1 MPLLRRRPRAV
12 PRALRAEGAAEAAAL
27 VLVIAHHRRRCT
39 CTFAGDST
47 EERARRRRAPRATST
62 ESGPWKRRLVPTV
75 SHERAPPRPRKLL
88 LLRLDGQP
96 VRSMIVRAPRT
107 TAVGGLL

>member
-12 PRALRAEGAAEAAAL
+12 PRVLRAEGAAVVVAQER
-27 VLVIAHHRRRCT
+27 VIAHHLRTCA
-39 CTFAGDST
+39 CTFAGVST
-47 EERARRRRAPRATST
+47 AERARRRRAPRATSA
-62 ESGPWKRRLVPTV
+62 ESGPWMRRLVPTA
-75 SHERAPPRPRKLL
+75 SHERDLPRPRKLL

-107 TAVGGLL
+107 TAIGELL